1 MEDWEERFQRQ
12 LGKAV
17 VELTGDFTP
26 DIDALERAD
35 VVVTTPEKWDGISRH
50 WQHRAYVRK
59 VGLVIIDEIHLLG
72 QDRGPVLE
80 VIVSRMRYISCNLD
94 KAIRFVGLSTA
105 LANAHDIADWLGIG
119 IVGLYNFKPSVRPV
133 PMTAHIQGYPEKHF
147 VARMAQMNKPCFH
160 AIKNHAVKPDGT
172 KPTLIFVSSRR
183 QTRLTALDIVAFMS
197 ADPDEDPRQFC
208 KMEPHE
214 LEQSRPVTDQSLKHT
229 LEFGIGIHHAG
240 LPERDRKVVE
250 ELFVEA
256 KIMATHSA

>member
-1 MEDWEERFQRQ
+1 MLDAQMQTQILQRELEEERRKRQ
-12 LGKAV
+12 KAEQLAKV
-17 VELTGDFTP
+17 AFSRIERLSAE
-26 DIDALERAD
+26 IKALRD
-35 VVVTTPEKWDGISRH
+35 
-50 WQHRAYVRK
+50 
-59 VGLVIIDEIHLLG
+59 DE
-72 QDRGPVLE
+72 
-80 VIVSRMRYISCNLD
+80 
-94 KAIRFVGLSTA
+94 A

-214 LEQSRPVTDQSLKHT
+214 LEYATRRVTDQSLKHT

-256 KIMATHSA
+256 KIMATPSA